1 MPEDNIAM
9 LVDNTILHARCKQ
22 GNFWKQDRTMQK
34 LNCLEALQL
43 PIYGEWGAGNISYLQ
58 TQNAAPSQVSNSM

>member
-1 MPEDNIAM
+1 
-9 LVDNTILHARCKQ
+9 
-22 GNFWKQDRTMQK
+22 MQK
-34 LNCLEALQL
+34 LNCVEALQL